1 MKYKKVF
8 KTFILALT
16 WSNAVA
22 KTYENQEV
30 VLDSTTSG
38 SSTFEDDELM
48 VLNNAK
54 VTLKNYSSVK
64 LPAGISLSGGSIL
77 TILTPGGQSV
87 KNELLINGRVKID
100 SGSSLVYDGSKLT
113 YASGP
118 DAVTNYKFDIN
129 TGADGVYVSADSSMI
144 VTLPA
149 LLKGVAVTDS
159 ARIHIGGTYQAPNNS
174 PIQILGKLQVL
185 STGAK
190 TSTYFTDRLW
200 YLDLGPDKIDN
211 TGTFSMPNNMSGD
224 IDCECLIAIYGDIFK
239 GTSNAVL
246 HTLGYTGFVVV
257 TPITVDLSKGPYKGT
272 SDFIYNLVLP
282 SGQDGFKIDGYLYHY
297 DPSVPT
303 ARTIGLLYLYDTG
316 DTVSL
321 TSGIKGIQIKHTN
334 PAKTITIK
342 SDPSLNA
349 GYFKG
354 KADPIPNRYP
364 VHVYASEL
372 IMILFEPITYTTITT
387 TNVNEYTTEIIELI
401 ATAKPRGFPFNENTQ
416 TTITTTIYNQLREET
431 KIIDLGNGVTEYQVL
446 DYYLSSLNDINHPF
460 GTSTKIVT
468 YSPPPPSVTATTTDY
483 YIESYWI
490 SFFITTDDQ
499 HRIITSS
506 QTVSTLRLENDY
518 TTTIDLGDGVFE
530 TDLISHITE
539 RNENGEPTNT
549 VRTTIKLT
557 FGPAPPPITKTVD
570 IGNEVTEYLV
580 VSYWTTTNKLGGLI
594 TTSSTRTYSAPPL
607 TVTATTASDYVES
620 DWISFFITVDE
631 KGEIVTSSTL
641 FNATRDYNLPEA
653 PHTSFGP
660 APPVETHT
668 VVLENNMTNYEVVSY
683 WTTTNEFGGLIT
695 TSSTRTYSAPPL
707 TVTATTASDYVESD
721 WISFFITVDEKGEI
735 VTSSTLFNATRDY
748 NLPEAPHTSF
758 GPAPPVETHTV
769 VLENNMTNYEVVSYW
784 TTTNEFGGL
793 ITTSSTRTYS
803 APPLTVTATTA
814 SDYVESD
821 WISFFITVDEK
832 GEIVTSS
839 TLFNA
844 TRDYN
849 LPEAPHTSFGPAPPV
864 ETHTVV
870 LENNMT
876 NYEVVSYWTTTN
888 EFGGLI
894 TTSSTR
900 TYSAP
905 PLTVTA
911 TTASDYVES
920 DWISFFITVDEK
932 GEIVTSSTLFN
943 ATRDYNLPEAPHT
956 SFGPAPPVETHTV
969 VLENNMTN
977 YEVVSYWTTTN
988 EFGGL
993 ITTSST
999 RTYSAPP
1006 LTVTATT
1013 ASDYVESDWIS
1024 FFITVD
1030 EKGEI
1035 VTSSTLFNAT
1045 RDYNLPEAPHTS
1057 FGPAPPV
1064 ETHTVVLENNMTNYE
1079 VVSYWTTTNEFGGLI
1094 TTSSTRTYSAP
1105 PLTVTATTASDYVE
1119 SDWISFF
1126 ITVDEKGEI
1135 VTSSTLFN
1143 ATRDYN
1149 LPEAPHTSFG
1159 PAPPVETHTVVLENN
1174 MTNYE
1179 VVSYWTTT
1187 NEFGGLITTS
1197 STRTYSAPPL
1207 TVTATTASDYVE
1219 SDWISFFITVDEK
1232 GEIVTSST
1240 LFNATRDYNL
1250 PEAPHTS
1257 FGPAPPV
1264 ETHTVVLE
1272 NNMTNYEVV
1281 SYWTTTNEFGG
1292 LITTSSTRTYSAP
1305 PLTVTATTASD
1316 YVESDW
1322 ISFFITVDEKGE
1334 IVTSSTLFNA
1344 TRDYNLPEAPH
1355 TSFGPAPPVETHTVV
1370 LENNMTNY
1378 EVVSYWTTT
1387 NEFGGLI
1394 TTSSTRTYSA
1404 PPLTVTATTASD
1416 YVESDWIS
1424 FFITVDEKGE
1434 IVTSSTLFNATRDYN
1449 LPEAPHTSFGPAP
1462 PVETHTVV
1470 LENNMTNYEVVSYW
1484 TTTNEFGG
1492 LITTSSTRTYSA
1504 PPLTVTATTASD
1516 YVESDWISFFITVD
1530 EKGEIVTSSTLF
1542 NATRDYNLPEAPH
1555 TSFGPAPPVETHTVV
1570 LENNMTKYEVVSY
1583 WTTTNEFG
1591 GLITTSSTRTY
1602 SAPPLTVTATTA
1614 SDYVESDWI
1623 SFFITV
1629 DEKGEIVT
1637 SSTLFNATRDYNLP
1651 EAPHT
1656 SFGPAPPVET
1666 HTVVLENNMTNY
1678 EVVSYWTTT
1687 NEFGGLITTSS
1698 TRTYSAPPLTVTA
1711 TTASDYVESDWISF
1725 FITVDEKGEIV
1736 TSSTL
1741 FNATR
1746 DYNLPEAPHTSFGPA
1761 PPVETHTVVLENNM
1775 TNYEVVS
1782 YWTTTNEFGGLI
1794 TTSSTRTYSA
1804 PPLTVTAT
1812 TASDYVES
1820 DWISFFITVDE
1831 KGEIVTSSTLFNA
1844 TRDYNLPEAPHTSF
1858 GPAPPVETHTV
1869 VLENNM
1875 TNYEVVS
1882 YWTTTNE
1889 FGGLITTSSTRTYSA
1904 PPLTVT
1910 ATTASDYVES
1920 DWISFFITVDE
1931 KGEIVT
1937 SSTLFNATR
1946 DYNLPEAPHT
1956 SFGPAPPVETHTVVL
1971 ENNMTNYEV
1980 VSYWTTTNEFGG
1992 LITTS
1997 STRTYSAPPLTVTA
2011 TTASDYVE
2019 SDWISFFIT
2028 VDEKGEIVTSST
2040 LFNATRDYNLPEAP
2054 HTSFGP
2060 APPVE
2065 THTVVLENNMTKYE
2079 VVSYWTTTNEFGGLI
2094 TTSSTRT
2101 YSAPPLTVTAT
2112 TASDYVESDWISFF
2126 ITVDEK
2132 GEIVTSSTLFNAT
2145 RDYNLPEAPHTS
2157 FGPAPPVETHTV
2169 VLENNMTNYEVVSYW
2184 TTTNEF
2190 GGLITTS
2197 STRTYSAPPLT
2208 VTATTASDYVES
2220 DWISFFITVDEKGEI
2235 VTSSTLFNATR
2246 DYNLPEAPHTSFG
2259 PAPPVET
2266 HTVVLENN
2274 MTKYEVVSYWTTTN
2288 EFGGLITTSSTR
2300 TYSAPPL
2307 TVTATT
2313 ASDYV
2318 ESDWISFFI
2327 TVDEKGEIVTSSTLF
2342 NATRDYNLPEA
2353 PHTSFGPAP
2362 PVETHTVV
2370 LENNMTNYEVVS
2382 YWTTTNEFGGLIT
2395 TSSTRTY
2402 SAPPL
2407 TVTAT
2412 TASDYVES
2420 DWISFFITVDEK
2432 GEIVTSST
2440 LFNAT
2445 RDYNLPEA
2453 PHTSFGPAPPVETH
2467 TVVLENNMTNYE
2479 VVSYWTTTNEFGG
2492 LITTSSTRTYSAPPL
2507 TVTATTASDYVE
2519 SDWIS
2524 FFITVDEKGEI
2535 VTSSTLFNATRDY
2548 NLPEAPH
2555 TSFGPAPPVETHTV
2569 VLENNMTN
2577 YEVVS
2582 YWTTTNEFGGLI
2594 TTSSTRTYSAP
2605 PLTVTAT
2612 TASDYVESDWISFFI
2627 TVDEKGEI
2635 VTSSTLFNATRD
2647 YNLPEAPHTSFG
2659 PAPPVET
2666 HTVVL
2671 ENNMTNYEVVSYW
2684 TTTNEFGGLITTS
2697 STRTYSAP
2705 PLTVT
2710 ATTASDY
2717 VESDW
2722 ISFFITVDEKG
2733 EIVTS
2738 STLFNATR
2746 DYNLPEAPHTS
2757 FGPAPPVETHTVV
2770 LENNMTKY
2778 EVVSYW
2784 TTTNEF
2790 GGLIT
2795 TSSTRTYSAPP
2806 LTVTATTASD
2816 YVESDWISFFITV
2829 DEKGEIVTSSTLFN
2843 ATRDYNLPEAPHTS
2857 FGPAPPVETHT
2868 VVLENNMTNYEVVSY
2883 WTTTNEFGGL
2893 ITTSSTRTYSA
2904 PPLTVTATTA
2914 SDYVESDWISFFITV
2929 DEKGE
2934 IVTSSTLFN
2943 ATRDYNLPEAPHT
2956 SFGPAPPVE
2965 THTVVLENNMTNY
2978 EVVSYWTTTN
2988 EFGGLITTSS
2998 TRTYSAPPLTVTAT
3012 TASDYVESD
3021 WISFFITVDEKGEI
3035 VTSST
3040 LFNATRDYNLPEA
3053 PHTSFGPAP
3062 PVETHTVVLENNM
3075 TNYEVVS
3082 YWTTTNEFGGLITTS
3097 STRTYSAP
3105 PLTVTATT
3113 ASDYVESDWI
3123 SFFITVDE
3131 KGEIVTSS
3139 TLFNATRDYNLP
3151 EAPHTSFGPAPPV
3164 ETHTVVLENNMTNYE
3179 VVSYWTTTNEFG
3191 GLITT
3196 SSTRT
3201 YSAPPLTVT
3210 ATTASDYVESDWIS
3224 FFITVDEKGEIVTSS
3239 TLFNAT
3245 RDYNLP
3251 EAPHTSFGPAPPV
3264 ETHTVVLENNMTNYE
3279 VVSYWTTTN
3288 EFGGLIT
3295 TSSTRTYSAPPLTV
3309 TATTAS
3315 DYVES
3320 DWISFFI
3327 TVDEKGEIVTSSTLF
3342 NATRVYIDAEALYL
3356 SSDELA
3362 DPISREA
3369 DYTTT
3374 IDKGNGEF
3382 ETDVVSHIT
3391 TKDSDGKPTTIVTTI
3406 PWKPSEEADYTT
3418 TIDKGNGEFET
3429 DVVSHITT
3437 KDSDGKPTTIVTTI
3451 PWKPS
3456 EEADYTTTIDKGNG
3470 EFETDVVSHIT
3481 TKDSDGKPTTIVTTI
3496 PWKPSEEA
3504 DYTTTIDKGN
3514 GEFETDVVSHITTK
3528 DSDGK
3533 PTTIVTTIPWKP
3545 SEEADYTT
3553 TIDKGNGEFETDVVS
3568 HITTKDSD
3576 GKPTTIV
3583 TTIPWKPSEE
3593 ADYTTTI
3600 DKGNGEFETDVVS
3613 HITTKDSDGK
3623 PTTIVTT
3630 IPWKPSEEADYT
3642 TTIDKG
3648 NGEFE
3653 TDVVSHIT
3661 TKDSDGKP
3669 TTIVTTIP
3677 WKPSEE
3683 ADYTTTIDKGNGEF
3697 ETDVVSHITTKDSD
3711 GKPTTIVTTIPWK
3724 PSEEAD
3730 YTTTIDKGN
3739 GEFETDVV
3747 SHITT
3752 KDSDGKPTTIV
3763 TTIPWK
3769 PSEEADYTT
3778 TIDKGNGEFETDVV
3792 SHITTKDSDGKP
3804 TTIVTTIPWKPSEEA
3819 DYTTTIDK
3827 GNGEFETDV
3836 VSHITTKDS
3845 DGKPTTIVT
3854 TIPWKPSEEADY
3866 TTTIDKGNGEFETDV
3881 VSHITTKDS
3890 DGKPTTIVTT
3900 IPWKPSEEADYT
3912 TTIDKGNGE
3921 FETDVVSHITTKD
3934 SDGKFTTIVTTIP
3947 WKPSEEADYT
3957 TTIDKGNGEFE
3968 TDVVSHITTKDSD
3981 GKPTTIVTTIPWKP
3995 SEEADY
4001 TTTIDKGNGE
4011 FETDVVSHITTKD
4024 SDGKPTTIVTTIPWK
4039 PSEEADYTTTIDK
4052 GNGEFETD
4060 VVSHITTKDSD
4071 GKPTTIVTT
4080 IPWKPSEEAD
4090 YTTTIDKGNGEFET
4104 DVVSHITTKDSDGK
4118 PTTIVTTIPWK
4129 PSEEADY
4136 TTTIDKGNGEFET
4149 DVVSHITT
4157 KDSDGKPT
4165 TIVTTIP
4172 WKPSEEADYTTTID
4186 KGNGEFETDVV
4197 SHITTKDSDG
4207 KPTTIVTTIPWKPSE
4222 EADYTTTIDKGNG
4235 EFETDVVSHITTK
4248 DSDGKPTTIVTTI
4261 PWKPSE
4267 EADYTTTI
4275 DKGNGE
4281 FETDVVSHITTK
4293 DSDGKPTTIVTT
4305 IPWKP
4310 SEEADYTTTI
4320 DKGNGEFETDV
4331 VSHITTK
4338 DSDGKPTT
4346 IVTTIPWKPSEEAD
4360 YTTTI
4365 DKGNGEFETDVVS
4378 HITTKDSD
4386 GKPTTIV
4393 TTIPWKPSEEA
4404 DYTTTIDKGNGEF
4417 ETDVVSH
4424 ITTKDSDGKPTTIVT
4439 TIPWKPSEEA
4449 DYTTTIDKGN
4459 GEFETDVVSHITT
4472 KDSDGK
4478 PTTIVTTI
4486 PWKPS
4491 EEADYTTTIDIDG
4504 HTVVVVV
4511 SHITTMGSNGDII
4524 ISSVTAMSFDRVDDG
4539 AVYTSA
4545 PAYSQ
4550 PSASTTT
4557 VSHNT
4562 TTATVVVSF
4571 FPSEGEDGV
4580 TRTGTT
4586 TISTITASG
4595 EADYTTTIDKGNGDF
4610 ETELVS
4616 HITTKDSDGNP
4627 TTIIT
4632 TVTLTEE
4639 PDYTS
4644 VFISDGHTITAVVSH
4659 VTTTNDIGQTVT
4671 TTVTVMSYDQVG
4683 EGVYTSAPAYS
4694 QPPVTTT
4701 TVSAE
4706 NTTATVVISY
4716 FPSVG
4721 DDGVTR
4727 TGTTTIS
4734 TVSVGGEADYTTTVD
4749 RGSGSIE
4756 TDVISHITTTDSN
4769 SNPTTITTTII
4780 NPPAPSNP
4788 GANVGSD
4795 YTTTVVSDGHTFT
4808 EVVSHSTGADE
4819 HGHTIVSTVT
4829 QIVGGQSNGST
4840 VPSAAPVLTVS
4851 GAGSTA
4857 PGTAGVGGIVNSQ
4870 KPQSGNVA
4878 GQGSGNENPTQA
4890 AGTAG
4895 GSDFGTASVH
4905 QSAGNNVPS
4914 GSLSVQSPMDTASP
4928 VSGIHGSQTP
4938 NSVPSQAQQQGQ
4950 GQGQAPSSRQ
4960 QVATT
4965 VLSPSDSSVNNDGS
4979 GFSSTQTASA
4989 LQGSAAT
4996 IKAASNTVILL
5007 LIILFFSGLLT

>member
-3934 SDGKFTTIVTTIP
+3934 SDGKL
-3947 WKPSEEADYT
+3947 
-3957 TTIDKGNGEFE
+3957 
-3968 TDVVSHITTKDSD
+3968 
-3981 GKPTTIVTTIPWKP
+3981 TTIVTTIPWKP